1 MEKFGCKMA
10 VLDLSKG
17 SKGTVLVNDVNG
29 VLREASEEETIHRSW
44 NRHNLRKKERL
55 LKMNL

>member
-1 MEKFGCKMA
+1 MA

-29 VLREASEEETIHRSW
+29 VLREASEEEAIHRSW
-44 NRHNLRKKERL
+44 NRHNLHKKERL

>member
-1 MEKFGCKMA
+1 MA

-29 VLREASEEETIHRSW
+29 VLGEASEEETIHRSW

-55 LKMNL
+55 QKIHL